1 VHAACRSCSCTG
13 GSPTVSSISNVPDD
27 VRDELAARAGRS
39 GRSLQEYL
47 RGALVD
53 DGPDGERSARVIAD
67 GSAGSGL
74 VAPHLLPVEVAH
86 TLRRSVQLGRIGA
99 DAASLAHRDLV
110 RLDITLIP
118 YETVASRVWEFRSS
132 VRPYDASHLPV
143 AESLDLPLATLDARL
158 ISAPG
163 PNCEFITPP

>member
-1 VHAACRSCSCTG
+1 
-13 GSPTVSSISNVPDD
+13 
-27 VRDELAARAGRS
+27 
-39 GRSLQEYL
+39 
-47 RGALVD
+47 
-53 DGPDGERSARVIAD
+53 VIAD
-67 GSAGSGL
+67 GGAGGGL

-118 YETVASRVWEFRSS
+118 YEAVASRVWELRSS
-132 VRPYDASHLPV
+132 VRPYDAWYVAV
-143 AESLDLPLATLDARL
+143 AESFGLPLATLDARL

-163 PNCEFITPP
+163 PSCEFITPD